1 MAIDP
6 EDTRLRPRPGA
17 RNRARVN
24 DAKQACTWNP
34 GEGNSGHGEL
44 AVGRSEPREKGRE

>member
-6 EDTRLRPRPGA
+6 EVTRPRPRLGA
-17 RNRARVN
+17 HNRARVN

-34 GEGNSGHGEL
+34 EEANSGHGEL
-44 AVGRSEPREKGRE
+44 PVGRSEPREKGRE